1 MNCPKKH
8 LLRNIGIG
16 LLILMLGI
24 FYFGCPE
31 KPTGKE
37 QFSFS
42 RPSLSCHNDKL
53 LFTSCRDLAGEPWEC
68 AIIEYDIQN
77 KSSRTVKKGR
87 EYYEGAIYS
96 WDGKR
101 IAYTVS
107 KAGVS
112 CSIFVMDADGRNNEQ
127 LTFDTDKDSKEI
139 STLTGRIKK
148 VAWNGHPSFSPDGTR
163 IIFQRARI
171 IRRHTVTQQPVPV
184 YWDVFEI
191 SIHDKRIRQLTDYG
205 FYKMSKPYFMPDGKR
220 FIFSAKGATKN
231 CEGYDPKTDSGNI
244 YMMDGTN
251 NILRPAFVYG
261 QTALNP
267 SVARDGTILFGAI
280 SDKTGDPVSMNGLY
294 LKRESAVK
302 RITGLHE
309 FNSDPDSS
317 ISLDGTKILYE
328 DYGTKE
334 GKTIVLYFVINTD
347 GSALSKISLPSIDE
361 AK

>member
-1 MNCPKKH
+1 MNCSKKR

-24 FYFGCPE
+24 FYFGCRE
-31 KPTGKE
+31 KRTGRE

-42 RPSLSCHNDKL
+42 SPSLSYYNDRL
-53 LFTSCRDLAGEPWEC
+53 LFTSCRDLSGEPWEC

-77 KSSRTVKKGR
+77 KSSRIVKKGR
-87 EYYEGAIYS
+87 EYYEGAVYS

-101 IAYTVS
+101 IAYTVL

-112 CSIFVMDADGRNNEQ
+112 CNIFVMDADGKNNEQ
-127 LTFDTDKDSKEI
+127 LTFDANKDSQEI
-139 STLTGRIKK
+139 STSTGRIKK
-148 VAWNGHPSFSPDGTR
+148 VTWNGRPSFSPDGTR

-171 IRRHTVTQQPVPV
+171 IRRHTVTQQPVTGC
-184 YWDVFEI
+184 WDVFEI
-191 SIHDKRIRQLTDYG
+191 SIPDKRIRQLTDYG
-205 FYKMSKPYFMPDGKR
+205 FYKMSKPHFMPDGKR

-231 CEGYDPKTDSGNI
+231 CKGYDPKTDSGNI

-251 NILRPAFVYG
+251 NIFRPAFVYG
-261 QTALNP
+261 QAALNP
-267 SVARDGTILFGAI
+267 SITRDGTILFTSI
-280 SDKTGDPVSMNGLY
+280 SDKTGDPVSTKGLY
-294 LKRESAVK
+294 LKRGSTVK
-302 RITGLHE
+302 EATRLHE

-317 ISLDGTKILYE
+317 ISLDGTKILYM

-334 GKTIVLYFVINTD
+334 GKTIVIYFVMNTD
-347 GSALSKISLPSIDE
+347 GSALSKILLPNIDE